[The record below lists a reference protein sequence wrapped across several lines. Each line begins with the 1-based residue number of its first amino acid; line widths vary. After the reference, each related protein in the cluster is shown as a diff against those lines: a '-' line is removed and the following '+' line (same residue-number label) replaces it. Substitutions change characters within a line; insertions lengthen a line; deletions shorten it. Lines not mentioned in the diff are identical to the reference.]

1 MTDLRDALARED
13 APVVLD
19 VREPW
24 ELEICALPG
33 SLNIPM
39 GAVPERLAEIPR
51 GAAVAVLCHHG
62 MRSWQVTQWL
72 HRQGYDQAINIEG
85 GIDAW
90 ATEVDPTVA
99 RY

>member
-1 MTDLRDALARED
+1 MTDLRDALARQD
-13 APVVLD
+13 SPVVLD

-33 SLNIPM
+33 SLNIPK
-39 GAVPERLAEIPR
+39 GAVPGRLSEIPR
-51 GAAVAVLCHHG
+51 GTAIAVLCHHG
-62 MRSWQVTQWL
+62 MRSWQVTEWL
-72 HRQGYDQAINIEG
+72 HRQGYDQAVNIEG

-90 ATEVDPTVA
+90 ATDVDTSMA